1 MYFIVDVT
9 DNTFLCP
16 LPSTCSSYSA
26 CDPCDNTEGLCNCGT
41 GSFFNL
47 TANACEDCDEN
58 CYACEGS
65 STYCTQCFRPH
76 PLLTDENVCEE
87 CPDGTFDNF
96 FSCGNCHV
104 SCLTCSGAG
113 DNKCLTCHPGFY
125 LEGSSCVAC
134 DTSCETCDSP
144 ASDSC
149 LTCYSGFYLDGSSC
163 MECHESCKECDGPS
177 ESDCTSCF
185 SPTPHLNS
193 GSCETCPDGEFD
205 NGFDACESCGGTCVP
220 QADRDSLVNLYNSL
234 GGIDWVL
241 QDNWLV
247 GDPCSNHWYGLS
259 CYPDGTIF
267 ILELVDDLV
276 GAIPADFSLST
287 VDKM

>member
-1 MYFIVDVT
+1 
-9 DNTFLCP
+9 
-16 LPSTCSSYSA
+16 
-26 CDPCDNTEGLCNCGT
+26 
-41 GSFFNL
+41 
-47 TANACEDCDEN
+47 
-58 CYACEGS
+58 
-65 STYCTQCFRPH
+65 
-76 PLLTDENVCEE
+76 
-87 CPDGTFDNF
+87 
-96 FSCGNCHV
+96 
-104 SCLTCSGAG
+104 
-113 DNKCLTCHPGFY
+113 
-125 LEGSSCVAC
+125 
-134 DTSCETCDSP
+134 
-144 ASDSC
+144 
-149 LTCYSGFYLDGSSC
+149 
-163 MECHESCKECDGPS
+163 MECHESCKECDGPNAN
-177 ESDCTSCF
+177 DCTSCF